1 MAIDKK
7 IIAIAA
13 VALIV
18 IAGIATAIVISNN
31 DSSSEG
37 YTIVD
42 GSGKEIKVS
51 GPVKS
56 VVTVNTNVP
65 KAMKILGLD
74 DYVTGISNYSSSNDA
89 KLWEMF
95 HPIFKNA
102 KHMSVTKN
110 MTAEE
115 ISKLGVKYV
124 IAPVS
129 SMTVSPD
136 KEKAYAEL
144 GITVVKLD
152 CFGDKMDEDFK
163 TLLKLCLGEN
173 VETNDAYEK
182 YVKMSN
188 DVINTV
194 ITKASSS
201 STSDKTFL
209 FYMSGKGFYNKT
221 SSLSEITEKIYGKNA
236 LNSIPNLDLNGVTN
250 SAGSDGIKEQVI
262 ALDAKTPVDKLFIR
276 GSSKVVDAASAKAFW
291 SDDKNGLI
299 KQSEAYKDLN
309 AVKSNEVYVLNTNVM
324 SGPLTYVGYVLIA
337 EASGIDTGYDVS
349 KLISDYNK
357 AYGFDEDTTGM
368 LFGTS
373 DNCNTFKEIIIE

>member
-1 MAIDKK
+1 M
-7 IIAIAA
+7 
-13 VALIV
+13 
-18 IAGIATAIVISNN
+18 
-31 DSSSEG
+31 
-37 YTIVD
+37 
-42 GSGKEIKVS
+42 
-51 GPVKS
+51 
-56 VVTVNTNVP
+56 
-65 KAMKILGLD
+65 
-74 DYVTGISNYSSSNDA
+74 
-89 KLWEMF
+89 
-95 HPIFKNA
+95 
-102 KHMSVTKN
+102 
-110 MTAEE
+110 
-115 ISKLGVKYV
+115 
-124 IAPVS
+124 
-129 SMTVSPD
+129 
-136 KEKAYAEL
+136 
-144 GITVVKLD
+144 
-152 CFGDKMDEDFK
+152 
-163 TLLKLCLGEN
+163 CLGEN

-262 ALDAKTPVDKLFIR
+262 ALDAKTPIDKLFIR

-357 AYGFDEDTTGM
+357 AYGFDEATTGM

-373 DNCNTFKEIIIE
+373 DNCNTFEEIIVK

>member
-1 MAIDKK
+1 
-7 IIAIAA
+7 
-13 VALIV
+13 
-18 IAGIATAIVISNN
+18 
-31 DSSSEG
+31 
-37 YTIVD
+37 
-42 GSGKEIKVS
+42 
-51 GPVKS
+51 
-56 VVTVNTNVP
+56 
-65 KAMKILGLD
+65 
-74 DYVTGISNYSSSNDA
+74 
-89 KLWEMF
+89 
-95 HPIFKNA
+95 
-102 KHMSVTKN
+102 
-110 MTAEE
+110 
-115 ISKLGVKYV
+115 
-124 IAPVS
+124 
-129 SMTVSPD
+129 
-136 KEKAYAEL
+136 
-144 GITVVKLD
+144 
-152 CFGDKMDEDFK
+152 
-163 TLLKLCLGEN
+163 
-173 VETNDAYEK
+173 
-182 YVKMSN
+182 
-188 DVINTV
+188 
-194 ITKASSS
+194 
-201 STSDKTFL
+201 
-209 FYMSGKGFYNKT
+209 MSGKGFYNKT